1 MLKIAICDD
10 EIKEISS
17 ISSFINNYISE
28 HDIPI
33 TYKCYTSSVELT
45 SKAAYEKY
53 DLYLLD
59 VIMPVLN
66 GISLAKEIRSFDKAA
81 DIIFLTSSPEFAVE
95 SYTVKAANY
104 LLKPITKDN
113 LFCALDDILEK
124 KEADIPKY
132 IVVKST
138 NGVHKLLLSNIVC
151 VEAFNRK
158 VIYYLN
164 NNSQLECSERFTSIC
179 DKLMENHEFMLAHR
193 SFAVNMNFVRSI
205 GSTDMQLQNGKIIP
219 LAQRRVSEIKKQYL
233 AFQMEEMP

>member
-10 EIKEISS
+10 EIKEVSS
-17 ISSFINNYISE
+17 ISSILNTYASE
-28 HDIPI
+28 HNIPI
-33 TYKCYTSSVELT
+33 TYKCFTSSVELAST
-45 SKAAYEKY
+45 AAYEKF
-53 DLYLLD
+53 DIYLLD

-104 LLKPITKDN
+104 LLKPITRDS
-113 LFCALDDILEK
+113 LFGALDDILEK
-124 KEADIPKY
+124 KESDSPKY
-132 IVVKST
+132 IVVKSS
-138 NGVHKLLLSNIVC
+138 NGVHKILLSNIVC

-179 DKLMENHEFMLAHR
+179 DKLLNNNEFLLAHR
-193 SFAVNMNFVRSI
+193 SFVVNMNYIRLI
-205 GSTDMQLQNGKIIP
+205 GTTDMQLQNGKSIP
-219 LAQRRVSEIKKQYL
+219 LAQRRVTDIKKQYL
-233 AFQMEEMP
+233 AFQMEEMS

>member
-66 GISLAKEIRSFDKAA
+66 GMSLANEIRSFDKAA

-219 LAQRRVSEIKKQYL
+219 LAQRRVSEIIKQYL